1 MAYSR
6 YGKFR
11 FGDYWGS
18 WLAIIVYLTLVAMPV
33 KLDISIWYCFVPA
46 ACAVVRLWAII
57 ARNCE
62 RFAIGEDSITVS
74 KWGKKQVIALP
85 TQLTLVI
92 SYADICPSL
101 ATQSAFGRKT
111 HVLKDKY
118 AISII
123 RKMPLHCALARLH
136 GFYMR
141 KWWTTSGIQDIFQE
155 YTFFYSFVCSQTLLE
170 KLLANRDCL
179 LIVPESLSE
188 KVSVDSG
195 KANVYMDMGN

>member
-18 WLAIIVYLTLVAMPV
+18 WLAIIVYLAFVAMSV
-33 KLDISIWYCFVPA
+33 KLDISIWYCFVPV

-57 ARNCE
+57 APNCE
-62 RFAIGEDSITVS
+62 RFAIGEDAITVS

-85 TQLTLVI
+85 PQLTLVI
-92 SYADICPSL
+92 SYADICLPL
-101 ATQSAFGRKT
+101 ATQSAFGNQT
-111 HVLKDKY
+111 HTLKDKY
-118 AISII
+118 AVSII

-141 KWWTTSGIQDIFQE
+141 KWTTSAIQSVFQE
-155 YTFFYSFVCSQTLLE
+155 YTFFYSFVCNQTLLE

-188 KVSVDSG
+188 KVSVDASM
-195 KANVYMDMGN
+195 ANVYIDMGY